1 MSSIRLLQIER
12 SKQVSCVGTTFYGLY
27 TFLSVPSST
36 LTLYLLKEVAW
47 LLREMAPDGGC
58 IISAELRL
66 VWQFGIESE
75 LQLLLVHFHSPQ
87 QLDAALAS

>member
-1 MSSIRLLQIER
+1 M
-12 SKQVSCVGTTFYGLY
+12 TFYGPY
-27 TFLSVPSST
+27 TFLSVPSS
-36 LTLYLLKEVAW
+36 TLYLLKEVAW

-66 VWQFGIESE
+66 VWQFGIEPE
-75 LQLLLVHFHSPQ
+75 LQLLLVHSHSPQ